1 MKKDRAI
8 GRSRTA
14 SCAALPKPLSTA
26 MLLLAVIMMAFS
38 SASPKCEA
46 AEPATDS
53 AAGSYPETSR
63 KITVTLTKR
72 AGGVTYMQSRVYI
85 QAPPGDVW
93 KVLTDYDNL
102 KRYIPRMTK
111 SSLVE
116 DNGTRKVVALTG
128 EIGLLLFKKTIQMT
142 MNMVAIY
149 PHRVD
154 FEKISGDFD
163 IYSGHW
169 ILEEHP
175 SGKGTWLDYV
185 AEIKPSFLAPG
196 FIFDSMLKKDITEG
210 LGVIRSEAEQITPK

>member
-1 MKKDRAI
+1 VKNDRAKEPGI
-8 GRSRTA
+8 AA
-14 SCAALPKPLSTA
+14 SGAALPKPLLTA
-26 MLLLAVIMMAFS
+26 ILLLAAIMMVFA
-38 SASPKCEA
+38 SASLKCEA
-46 AEPATDS
+46 EEPATDS
-53 AAGSYPETSR
+53 YTGSYPEISR
-63 KITVTLTKR
+63 KITVTLAKR
-72 AGGVTYMQSRVYI
+72 AGGVTYMKGRIYI
-85 QAPPGDVW
+85 QARPGEVW

-116 DNGTRKVVALTG
+116 DNGNQKIVSLTG
-128 EIGLLLFKKTIQMT
+128 KIGLLLFKKTIQMT

-149 PHRVD
+149 PQRVD

-163 IYSGHW
+163 MYSGHW

-196 FIFDSMLKKDITEG
+196 FIFDSILKKDITEG
-210 LGVIRSEAEQITPK
+210 LGVIRSESEQISAK